1 MKIAFLTPRFPK
13 YSETFIIN
21 QVCGLLELGH
31 EVTVFSLGQ
40 VDSPA
45 NHSILDKFDL
55 EKRANYVKEVD
66 TYRDGIKEYL
76 NTILG
81 PSTMSD
87 IIDAIKYGKK
97 GPQRLACRNS
107 LYRLQEEFD
116 IFHAHFGPVA
126 RHWDFIND
134 QAGQAPF
141 VATYYGYDVT
151 KFLHPN
157 NYDFYERAGHWESVD
172 LAIGISEHIRS
183 KMMMAGC
190 PEQKSTTLPIGIDPD
205 LFQFSPTRYNHNKPL
220 QLLST
225 CRHTEKKGVGYA
237 IQAVSLLNSRGVD
250 VTYTIAGEGEL
261 TPYYQDLVSQEG
273 LENEIEFVGRIP
285 QETVAELMQ
294 KSHLYLQPSV
304 TASNGDMEGQGL
316 VFQEAQATGTPP
328 ISTFHNGI
336 PEGVRHAE
344 TGRLTP
350 ERDISRIADEIEY
363 FVEHPGKI
371 EQYAKRGRELIES
384 KYNFM
389 QIAQE
394 QEKIYKD
401 ML

>member
-1 MKIAFLTPRFPK
+1 MP
-13 YSETFIIN
+13 
-21 QVCGLLELGH
+21 
-31 EVTVFSLGQ
+31 
-40 VDSPA
+40 
-45 NHSILDKFDL
+45 
-55 EKRANYVKEVD
+55 
-66 TYRDGIKEYL
+66 TYR
-76 NTILG
+76 
-81 PSTMSD
+81 
-87 IIDAIKYGKK
+87 
-97 GPQRLACRNS
+97 
-107 LYRLQEEFD
+107 
-116 IFHAHFGPVA
+116 
-126 RHWDFIND
+126 
-134 QAGQAPF
+134 
-141 VATYYGYDVT
+141 
-151 KFLHPN
+151 
-157 NYDFYERAGHWESVD
+157 
-172 LAIGISEHIRS
+172 
-183 KMMMAGC
+183 
-190 PEQKSTTLPIGIDPD
+190 
-205 LFQFSPTRYNHNKPL
+205 
-220 QLLST
+220 
-225 CRHTEKKGVGYA
+225 KKGVRYA
-237 IQAVSLLNSRGVD
+237 IQAVSILKSRGVD
-250 VTYTIAGEGEL
+250 ISYTIAGEGEL

-350 ERDISRIADEIEY
+350 ERDISGIADEIEY

-389 QIAQE
+389 KIAQK
-394 QEKIYKD
+394 QEEIYKN